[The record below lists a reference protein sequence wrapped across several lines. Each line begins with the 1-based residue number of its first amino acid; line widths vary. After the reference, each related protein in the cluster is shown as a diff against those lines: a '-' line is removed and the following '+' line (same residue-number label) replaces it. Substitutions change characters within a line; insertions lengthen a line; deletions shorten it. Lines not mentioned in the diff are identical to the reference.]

1 MLDSH
6 RIAAIEYLQKR
17 MRQNEPL
24 FVGLG
29 RHDKI
34 FINDVAFYFVA
45 KLRPATK
52 WYHFDPGLQ
61 TSEKIQRE
69 MMLELETEKPRYV
82 VLETDWDNKME
93 PNRSAIS
100 SGVLLLDDYIW
111 TRYKPVAMFETITV
125 MERI

>member
-1 MLDSH
+1 M
-6 RIAAIEYLQKR
+6 IEYLQKNTR
-17 MRQNEPL
+17 ENEPI

-34 FINDVAFYFVA
+34 FVNDIAFYFVA

-69 MMLELETEKPRYV
+69 IILDLETVKPRYV
-82 VLETDWDNKME
+82 VLETDWDNIME
-93 PNRSAIS
+93 PNSSAIS
-100 SGVLLLDDYIW
+100 SGVFLLDDYIW
-111 TRYKPVAMFETITV
+111 TRYKPIALFETITV